1 MLNSVY
7 CSYLIWG
14 CNGVII
20 DIRYDVA
27 QKFSMSIKL
36 RYLKSTSFQRD
47 KLILY
52 LLLNPIIMIKNIL
65 QVIRKKAQV
74 IWKKIQEPKM
84 VRFILTALLILLIT
98 IAYHKPLMQLYED
111 YIIIPLLKPFES
123 NIGVGL
129 ITVVFLLACSW
140 DIVKRWNIRYQFSKY
155 WIGGLCFVTTLLLI
169 CRLCSSYEYVFWVG
183 SCAYVDV
190 IALVCFAYIC
200 LAFENWYTKE
210 TGKDPKT
217 IRFVLISLVV
227 DHFLVFIFYNQLVL
241 IFSNLFLMEWN
252 EIPLLVLFCHG
263 FLILFWYSLF
273 TFFNEVR
280 KGNKFRIEDVKDKYK
295 SIYTLLEDN
304 PIESGEEDA
313 FDLVEEAQK
322 IVKEIRAR
330 NRAKTCS
337 IAITAPWGG
346 GKSSFLNLIREQI
359 NEDEF
364 EIVYFVP
371 RDSKSVQT
379 IQEDFFSMIAC
390 VLAKYDS
397 RCSHIIK
404 DYMASLQLIDN
415 RSIVERLLSFYRI
428 WDKDSLKDSIKE
440 SFAALK
446 KRVLVIIDDFDRLS
460 KEEILE
466 VLKLIDGNA
475 AFTNLIFLTA
485 YDKEQVKR
493 VLGDTYQTSDACFID
508 KFFDVEFAIPFRPY
522 IYIAKYIEETLCKQL
537 RKSDGVWESIQQVI
551 TERASIFK
559 EYIPTLR
566 DAKRYINQV
575 VLDFKSIRGEV
586 SVSDFL
592 LLQLVKYRY
601 PELYKGIF
609 KQKYL
614 KIGGGSPLFGNN
626 ILYLKTDNDLEK
638 ENENEVDKILP
649 VLKLLFKKVDDN
661 EEIAYYRDVDSDDN
675 NHKNTYR
682 RLCEVSSF
690 YNYFANQIYSALRIS
705 EMKELSKMEL
715 TEAKMKIDKWAV
727 SKDEIEDFVQ
737 YLANQ
742 DMGSFNEES
751 FIRYAELVTYTAD
764 KVPNLPNLQAYGLFL
779 KLIALQDIEKY
790 ISKYKLDKEAY
801 KSRLLKIIKTNDS
814 KLNLIKGLHLD
825 YKLNDL
831 KAEEC
836 LIKDKDIW
844 PFMKKKFQEA
854 ATDSKTDEQWLKDFL
869 HKCIDHIEEA
879 SRKIVLDEECLRA
892 YRERIE
898 INHSFYIKNF
908 VFKSVPD
915 SFACEPYFRQI
926 FEDDVQVEAFLDKCR
941 KENSEG
947 SLLAW
952 NCWQLYKANNYM
964 PIDYRNIGPVNEMIK
979 NDLVEEVK
987 MLDKM
992 KQIEKV
998 ISEINIERQ
1007 TLTSEEL
1014 SKLSGLLS
1022 KNKKELKNIQQ
1033 PIALKE
1039 KILNEIDFKLK
1050 TLSQIENNLLKH
1062 FL

>member
-1 MLNSVY
+1 
-7 CSYLIWG
+7 
-14 CNGVII
+14 
-20 DIRYDVA
+20 
-27 QKFSMSIKL
+27 
-36 RYLKSTSFQRD
+36 
-47 KLILY
+47 
-52 LLLNPIIMIKNIL
+52 
-65 QVIRKKAQV
+65 
-74 IWKKIQEPKM
+74 M

-98 IAYHKPLMQLYED
+98 IAYYKPLMELYED
-111 YIIIPLLKPFES
+111 YIITPLLKPFES
-123 NIGVGL
+123 NIGVAL
-129 ITVVFLLACSW
+129 ITFFLLLACSW
-140 DIVKRWNIRYQFSKY
+140 DIVKRWKIRYQFSKY

-169 CRLCSSYEYVFWVG
+169 CRLCSSYEYVFWAG

-217 IRFVLISLVV
+217 IRFVLISLVI
-227 DHFLVFIFYNQLVL
+227 DHFLVLIFYNQLVL
-241 IFSNLFLMEWN
+241 IFRNQFLMEWN
-252 EIPLLVLFCHG
+252 EIPLLVLYLHG

-273 TFFNEVR
+273 SFFNEIR
-280 KGNKFRIEDVKDKYK
+280 KGNKFRIEDVKKYE
-295 SIYTLLEDN
+295 SIYILLDDK
-304 PIESGEEDA
+304 PIECEEEDV
-313 FDLVEEAQK
+313 FKLKGEAEK
-322 IVKEIRAR
+322 IAKEIRAR

-415 RSIVERLLSFYRI
+415 RSIVERLLSLYRI

-485 YDKEQVKR
+485 YDKEQVNR
-493 VLGDTYQTSDACFID
+493 VLGDTYQTPDACFVD
-508 KFFDVEFAIPFRPY
+508 KFFDVEFAIPFRKYEVISNY
-522 IYIAKYIEETLCKQL
+522 IKATLCKQL
-537 RKSDGVWESIQQVI
+537 AANDSEGENIQRVI
-551 TERASIFK
+551 TDQTSIFK

-575 VLDFKSIRGEV
+575 LLDFEPIRGEV
-586 SVSDFL
+586 FIHDFL

-609 KQKYL
+609 KQKYFE
-614 KIGGGSPLFGNN
+614 IGYKF
-626 ILYLKTDNDLEK
+626 LYLKTDDDLEK
-638 ENENEVDKILP
+638 ANGKEIRKILP
-649 VLKLLFKKVDDN
+649 VLKLLFTQVDDN
-661 EEIAYYRDVDSDDN
+661 D
-675 NHKNTYR
+675 KNTYR
-682 RLCEVSSF
+682 RICERKSF
-690 YNYFANQIYSALRIS
+690 YNYYANQIYSALRIS
-705 EMKELSKMEL
+705 EMKVLFEMEW
-715 TEAKMKIDKWAV
+715 TEAKMKIDKWSV

-737 YLANQ
+737 YLAYQ
-742 DMGSFNEES
+742 YKGGFNKES
-751 FIRYAELVTYTAD
+751 FIRYVDLVTYTAD
-764 KVPNLPNLQAYGLFL
+764 KVPNSHAYKLFL
-779 KLIALQDIEKY
+779 KLITLQDIEKY

-801 KSRLLKIIKTNDS
+801 KSRLLKIIKSEGS
-814 KLNLIKGLHLD
+814 KLYIAKKLHAD
-825 YKLNDL
+825 YTNGKP
-831 KAEEC
+831 KEEEC
-836 LIKDKDIW
+836 LIKDTDIW
-844 PFMKKKFQEA
+844 PFMKKKFQED
-854 ATDSKTDEQWLKDFL
+854 ATDPATDEQWLQELLYRCIESKKDAR
-869 HKCIDHIEEA
+869 EE
-879 SRKIVLDEECLRA
+879 VVYNQDCLCA

-898 INHSFYIKNF
+898 KAPAFYISNF
-908 VFKSVPD
+908 IVPRWFNGSD
-915 SFACEPYFRQI
+915 YYAFTCELCCREI
-926 FEDDVQVEAFLDKCR
+926 FGGETQLEAFLKKCKEDKLA
-941 KENSEG
+941 G

-1022 KNKKELKNIQQ
+1022 KNKKELKNIQL

-1050 TLSQIENNLLKH
+1050 TLSQIEKAQER
-1062 FL
+1062 

>member
-1 MLNSVY
+1 M
-7 CSYLIWG
+7 
-14 CNGVII
+14 
-20 DIRYDVA
+20 
-27 QKFSMSIKL
+27 
-36 RYLKSTSFQRD
+36 
-47 KLILY
+47 
-52 LLLNPIIMIKNIL
+52 LLNPIIMIKNIL

-98 IAYHKPLMQLYED
+98 LAYHKPLMALYED
-111 YIIIPLLKPFES
+111 YIITPLLKPFES

-140 DIVKRWNIRYQFSKY
+140 DIVKRWKIRYQFSKY

-169 CRLCSSYEYVFWVG
+169 CRLCSSYEYVIWTWIF
-183 SCAYVDV
+183 AYVDV
-190 IALVCFAYIC
+190 ITFVCFAYVV
-200 LAFENWYTKE
+200 LALFNCYKKE
-210 TGKDPKT
+210 KAAKEEPVG
-217 IRFVLISLVV
+217 
-227 DHFLVFIFYNQLVL
+227 
-241 IFSNLFLMEWN
+241 
-252 EIPLLVLFCHG
+252 
-263 FLILFWYSLF
+263 
-273 TFFNEVR
+273 
-280 KGNKFRIEDVKDKYK
+280 
-295 SIYTLLEDN
+295 TLLEDN
-304 PIESGEEDA
+304 PIEREEEDV
-313 FDLVEEAQK
+313 FKLNGEAKK
-322 IVKEIRAR
+322 IAKVIIRAR
-330 NRAKTCS
+330 NRAKTSS

-346 GKSSFLNLIREQI
+346 GKSSFLNLIREQIKQI

-397 RCSHIIK
+397 RCSHIMK

-466 VLKLIDGNA
+466 VLKMIDGNA

-493 VLGDTYQTSDACFID
+493 VLGDTCQTPDACFID
-508 KFFDVEFAIPFRPY
+508 KFFDVEFAIPFRKYEVISDY
-522 IYIAKYIEETLCKQL
+522 IKATLCEQL
-537 RKSDGVWESIQQVI
+537 TANDREEKNIRRVI
-551 TERASIFK
+551 TDQTSIFK

-575 VLDFKSIRGEV
+575 VLDFEPIRGEV
-586 SVSDFL
+586 FVSDFL

-614 KIGGGSPLFGNN
+614 KIGGGSYLFGSN
-626 ILYLKTDNDLEK
+626 ILYLKTDDDIEK
-638 ENENEVDKILP
+638 ANGKEIRKILP

-661 EEIAYYRDVDSDDN
+661 EEAHCRDVDSDDN

-705 EMKELSKMEL
+705 EMKVLFKMEW
-715 TEAKMKIDKWAV
+715 TDAKMQIDKWAV

-742 DMGSFNEES
+742 DMGSFNEKS
-751 FIRYAELVTYTAD
+751 FIRYAELVTYSLD
-764 KVPNLPNLQAYGLFL
+764 KFPESL
-779 KLIALQDIEKY
+779 D
-790 ISKYKLDKEAY
+790 YKLFKELIDFHKVEEYVRKYDLNEEVY
-801 KSRLLKIIKTNDS
+801 KSSLLEIIKADDS
-814 KLNLIKGLHLD
+814 KLNLIKRLHFD
-825 YKLNDL
+825 YKQNDL
-831 KAEEC
+831 KTEEC

-869 HKCIDHIEEA
+869 YKCIDHIEEA
-879 SRKIVLDEECLRA
+879 SQKRVLDEECLRA

-898 INHSFYIKNF
+898 RDPTFYIKNF
-908 VFKSVPD
+908 VFLGMESTSSDFNCIV
-915 SFACEPYFRQI
+915 CEPFYLQI
-926 FEDDVQVEAFLDKCR
+926 FGDKTQVEEFLKKCKR
-941 KENSEG
+941 KNLEG
-947 SLLAW
+947 SLVAW
-952 NCWQLYKANNYM
+952 NFWQLYEANNYRQ
-964 PIDYRNIGPVNEMIK
+964 IDYDNQGPVQDKID
-979 NDLVEEVK
+979 NDLIEEVEK
-987 MLDKM
+987 LDKM

-1007 TLTSEEL
+1007 TLTSEEQ

-1022 KNKKELKNIQQ
+1022 KNRKELKNIQLF
-1033 PIALKE
+1033 IALKG
-1039 KILNEIDFKLK
+1039 KILNEIDSKLK
-1050 TLSQIENNLLKH
+1050 LLSQIEAEQER
-1062 FL
+1062 

>member
-1 MLNSVY
+1 
-7 CSYLIWG
+7 
-14 CNGVII
+14 
-20 DIRYDVA
+20 
-27 QKFSMSIKL
+27 
-36 RYLKSTSFQRD
+36 
-47 KLILY
+47 
-52 LLLNPIIMIKNIL
+52 
-65 QVIRKKAQV
+65 
-74 IWKKIQEPKM
+74 M

-98 IAYHKPLMQLYED
+98 LAYHKPLMELYED
-111 YIIIPLLKPFES
+111 YIITPLLKPFES

-140 DIVKRWNIRYQFSKY
+140 DIVKRWKIRYQFSKY
-155 WIGGLCFVTTLLLI
+155 WIGGLCFATTLLLI
-169 CRLCSSYEYVFWVG
+169 CRLCSSYEYVIWTCIF
-183 SCAYVDV
+183 AYVDV
-190 IALVCFAYIC
+190 ITFVCFAYVV
-200 LAFENWYTKE
+200 LALFNCYKKE
-210 TGKDPKT
+210 KAAKEEPIG
-217 IRFVLISLVV
+217 
-227 DHFLVFIFYNQLVL
+227 
-241 IFSNLFLMEWN
+241 
-252 EIPLLVLFCHG
+252 
-263 FLILFWYSLF
+263 
-273 TFFNEVR
+273 
-280 KGNKFRIEDVKDKYK
+280 
-295 SIYTLLEDN
+295 TLLEDK
-304 PIESGEEDA
+304 PIESGEEDV
-313 FDLVEEAQK
+313 FSLKGEAQK
-322 IVKEIRAR
+322 IAKEIRTR

-415 RSIVERLLSFYRI
+415 RSIVKRLLSFYRI

-440 SFAALK
+440 SFAGLK

-485 YDKEQVKR
+485 YDKEQVNR
-493 VLGDTYQTSDACFID
+493 VLGDTYQTPDACFVD
-508 KFFDVEFAIPFRPY
+508 KFFDVEFAIPFRKYEVISDY
-522 IYIAKYIEETLCKQL
+522 IKATLCKQL
-537 RKSDGVWESIQQVI
+537 AANDSEGENMQRMI
-551 TERASIFK
+551 TDQTSIFK

-575 VLDFKSIRGEV
+575 VLDFEPIRGEV
-586 SVSDFL
+586 FVGDFL

-609 KQKYL
+609 KQKYFE
-614 KIGGGSPLFGNN
+614 IGYKF
-626 ILYLKTDNDLEK
+626 LYLKTDDDLEK
-638 ENENEVDKILP
+638 ANGKEIRKILP
-649 VLKLLFKKVDDN
+649 VLKLLFTQVDDN
-661 EEIAYYRDVDSDDN
+661 D
-675 NHKNTYR
+675 KNTYR
-682 RLCEVSSF
+682 RICERKSF

-705 EMKELSKMEL
+705 EMKVLFEMEW

-737 YLANQ
+737 YLAYQ
-742 DMGSFNEES
+742 DKGGFNEES
-751 FIRYAELVTYTAD
+751 FIRYVDLVTYTAD
-764 KVPNLPNLQAYGLFL
+764 KVPNSHAYELFL

-801 KSRLLKIIKTNDS
+801 KSRLLKIIKSEGS
-814 KLNLIKGLHLD
+814 KLYIAKKLHAD
-825 YKLNDL
+825 YTNGKP
-831 KAEEC
+831 KEEEY
-836 LIKDKDIW
+836 LIKDADIW
-844 PFMKKKFQEA
+844 PFIIDKFQAA
-854 ATDSKTDEQWLKDFL
+854 ATDPATDEQWLQELLYRCIEPKKDSFGEVVYN
-869 HKCIDHIEEA
+869 K
-879 SRKIVLDEECLRA
+879 ECLCA
-892 YRERIE
+892 YRKRIE
-898 INHSFYIKNF
+898 DAPAFYISNF
-908 VFKSVPD
+908 IVPRWFKGSD
-915 SFACEPYFRQI
+915 YHCFTCELCCREI
-926 FEDDVQVEAFLDKCR
+926 FEDETQLETFLNKCR
-941 KENSEG
+941 EDKLAG
-947 SLLAW
+947 SLVAW

-979 NDLVEEVK
+979 NDLVEEVD

-992 KQIEKV
+992 KQIKEDV
-998 ISEINIERQ
+998 SEIKVERQ

-1022 KNKKELKNIQQ
+1022 KNKKELKNIQL

-1050 TLSQIENNLLKH
+1050 TLSQIEKAQER
-1062 FL
+1062 

>member
-1 MLNSVY
+1 M
-7 CSYLIWG
+7 
-14 CNGVII
+14 
-20 DIRYDVA
+20 
-27 QKFSMSIKL
+27 
-36 RYLKSTSFQRD
+36 
-47 KLILY
+47 Y

-65 QVIRKKAQV
+65 QVVRKKAQV

-98 IAYHKPLMQLYED
+98 LAYHKPLMELYED
-111 YIIIPLLKPFES
+111 YIITPLLKPFES

-140 DIVKRWNIRYQFSKY
+140 DIVKRCKIRYQFSKY

-169 CRLCSSYEYVFWVG
+169 CRLCSSYEYVIWTWIF
-183 SCAYVDV
+183 AYVDV
-190 IALVCFAYIC
+190 ITFVCFAYVV
-200 LAFENWYTKE
+200 LALFNCYKKE
-210 TGKDPKT
+210 KAAKDEP
-217 IRFVLISLVV
+217 I
-227 DHFLVFIFYNQLVL
+227 
-241 IFSNLFLMEWN
+241 
-252 EIPLLVLFCHG
+252 G
-263 FLILFWYSLF
+263 
-273 TFFNEVR
+273 
-280 KGNKFRIEDVKDKYK
+280 
-295 SIYTLLEDN
+295 TLLEDN
-304 PIESGEEDA
+304 PIEREKEDV
-313 FDLVEEAQK
+313 FSLKGEAQK
-322 IVKEIRAR
+322 IAKEIRAR
-330 NRAKTCS
+330 NRAKTSS

-397 RCSHIIK
+397 RCSHIMK

-415 RSIVERLLSFYRI
+415 RSIVERVLSIYRI

-485 YDKEQVKR
+485 YDKEQVNR
-493 VLGDTYQTSDACFID
+493 VLGDTYQTPDACFVD
-508 KFFDVEFAIPFRPY
+508 KFFDVEFAIPFRKCEVISDY
-522 IYIAKYIEETLCKQL
+522 IKATLCKQL
-537 RKSDGVWESIQQVI
+537 AANDSEGENIRRVLTDQ
-551 TERASIFK
+551 TSIFE

-575 VLDFKSIRGEV
+575 VLDFEPIRGEV
-586 SVSDFL
+586 FVSDFL

-614 KIGGGSPLFGNN
+614 ETGDEFSLFGNN
-626 ILYLKTDNDLEK
+626 ILYLKTDDDLE
-638 ENENEVDKILP
+638 NGNEVDKILS
-649 VLKLLFKKVDDN
+649 VLKLSFTQMDDN
-661 EEIAYYRDVDSDDN
+661 D
-675 NHKNTYR
+675 KNTYR
-682 RLCEVSSF
+682 RICERKSF

-705 EMKELSKMEL
+705 EMKVLFEMEL

-742 DMGSFNEES
+742 DMGSFNEAS
-751 FIRYAELVTYTAD
+751 FIRYVDLVTYTAD
-764 KVPNLPNLQAYGLFL
+764 KVPNLQAYALFL
-779 KLIALQDIEKY
+779 KLIALQNVEKY
-790 ISKYKLDKEAY
+790 ISKYKLDKESY
-801 KSRLLKIIKTNDS
+801 KSRLLEIIKSEGS
-814 KLNLIKGLHLD
+814 KLYIAKELHVD
-825 YKLNDL
+825 YTNGKP
-831 KAEEC
+831 KEEEY
-836 LIKDKDIW
+836 LIKDADIW
-844 PFMKKKFQEA
+844 PFIIDKFKA
-854 ATDSKTDEQWLKDFL
+854 AANDPATDEQWLQELLYRCIESKKDAFG
-869 HKCIDHIEEA
+869 E
-879 SRKIVLDEECLRA
+879 VVYNQECLCA

-898 INHSFYIKNF
+898 KAPAFYISNF
-908 VFKSVPD
+908 IVPRWFEG
-915 SFACEPYFRQI
+915 SNYHCFTCEHCCREI
-926 FEDDVQVEAFLDKCR
+926 FGGETQLEAFLKKC
-941 KENSEG
+941 KKDELAG

-992 KQIEKV
+992 KQIEIV
-998 ISEINIERQ
+998 ISEINIEDQ

-1022 KNKKELKNIQQ
+1022 KNKKELKNIQL

-1050 TLSQIENNLLKH
+1050 TLSQIEKAQER
-1062 FL
+1062 

>member
-1 MLNSVY
+1 
-7 CSYLIWG
+7 
-14 CNGVII
+14 
-20 DIRYDVA
+20 
-27 QKFSMSIKL
+27 
-36 RYLKSTSFQRD
+36 
-47 KLILY
+47 
-52 LLLNPIIMIKNIL
+52 MIKNIL
-65 QVIRKKAQV
+65 QVVRKKAQV

-98 IAYHKPLMQLYED
+98 LAYHKPLMELYED
-111 YIIIPLLKPFES
+111 YIITPLLKPFES

-140 DIVKRWNIRYQFSKY
+140 DIVKRCKIRYQFSKY

-169 CRLCSSYEYVFWVG
+169 CRLCSSYEYVIWTWIF
-183 SCAYVDV
+183 AYVDV
-190 IALVCFAYIC
+190 ITFVCFAYVV
-200 LAFENWYTKE
+200 LALFNCYKKE
-210 TGKDPKT
+210 KAAKDEP
-217 IRFVLISLVV
+217 I
-227 DHFLVFIFYNQLVL
+227 
-241 IFSNLFLMEWN
+241 
-252 EIPLLVLFCHG
+252 G
-263 FLILFWYSLF
+263 
-273 TFFNEVR
+273 
-280 KGNKFRIEDVKDKYK
+280 
-295 SIYTLLEDN
+295 TLLEDN
-304 PIESGEEDA
+304 PIEREKEDV
-313 FDLVEEAQK
+313 FSLKGEAQN
-322 IVKEIRAR
+322 IAKEIRAR
-330 NRAKTCS
+330 NRAKTSS

-397 RCSHIIK
+397 RCSHIMK

-415 RSIVERLLSFYRI
+415 RSIVERVLSIYRI

-485 YDKEQVKR
+485 YDKEQVNR
-493 VLGDTYQTSDACFID
+493 VLGDTYQTPDACFVD
-508 KFFDVEFAIPFRPY
+508 KFFDVEFAIPFRKCEVISDY
-522 IYIAKYIEETLCKQL
+522 IKATLCKQL
-537 RKSDGVWESIQQVI
+537 AANDSEGENIRRVLTDQ
-551 TERASIFK
+551 TSIFE

-575 VLDFKSIRGEV
+575 VLDFEPIRGEV
-586 SVSDFL
+586 FVSDFL

-614 KIGGGSPLFGNN
+614 ETGDEFSLFGNN
-626 ILYLKTDNDLEK
+626 ILYLKTDDDLE
-638 ENENEVDKILP
+638 NGNEVDKILS
-649 VLKLLFKKVDDN
+649 VLKLSFTQMDDN
-661 EEIAYYRDVDSDDN
+661 D
-675 NHKNTYR
+675 KNTYR
-682 RLCEVSSF
+682 RICERKSF

-705 EMKELSKMEL
+705 EMKVLFEMEL

-742 DMGSFNEES
+742 DMGSFNEAS
-751 FIRYAELVTYTAD
+751 FIRYVDLVTYTAD
-764 KVPNLPNLQAYGLFL
+764 KVPNLQAYALFL
-779 KLIALQDIEKY
+779 KLIALQNVEKY
-790 ISKYKLDKEAY
+790 ISKYKLDKESY
-801 KSRLLKIIKTNDS
+801 KSRLLEIIKSEGS
-814 KLNLIKGLHLD
+814 KLYIAKELHVD
-825 YKLNDL
+825 YTNGKP
-831 KAEEC
+831 KEEEY
-836 LIKDKDIW
+836 LIKDADIW
-844 PFMKKKFQEA
+844 PFIIDKFKA
-854 ATDSKTDEQWLKDFL
+854 AANDPATDEQWLQELLYRCIESKKDAFG
-869 HKCIDHIEEA
+869 E
-879 SRKIVLDEECLRA
+879 VVYNQECLCA

-898 INHSFYIKNF
+898 KAPAFYISNF
-908 VFKSVPD
+908 IVPRWFEG
-915 SFACEPYFRQI
+915 SNYHCFTCEHCCREI
-926 FEDDVQVEAFLDKCR
+926 FGGETQLEAFLKKC
-941 KENSEG
+941 KKDELAG

-992 KQIEKV
+992 KQIEIV
-998 ISEINIERQ
+998 ISEINIEDQ

-1022 KNKKELKNIQQ
+1022 KNKKELKNIQL

-1050 TLSQIENNLLKH
+1050 TLSQIEKAQER
-1062 FL
+1062 

>member
-1 MLNSVY
+1 ML
-7 CSYLIWG
+7 
-14 CNGVII
+14 
-20 DIRYDVA
+20 
-27 QKFSMSIKL
+27 
-36 RYLKSTSFQRD
+36 
-47 KLILY
+47 
-52 LLLNPIIMIKNIL
+52 
-65 QVIRKKAQV
+65 
-74 IWKKIQEPKM
+74 
-84 VRFILTALLILLIT
+84 
-98 IAYHKPLMQLYED
+98 
-111 YIIIPLLKPFES
+111 
-123 NIGVGL
+123 
-129 ITVVFLLACSW
+129 
-140 DIVKRWNIRYQFSKY
+140 
-155 WIGGLCFVTTLLLI
+155 
-169 CRLCSSYEYVFWVG
+169 
-183 SCAYVDV
+183 
-190 IALVCFAYIC
+190 
-200 LAFENWYTKE
+200 
-210 TGKDPKT
+210 
-217 IRFVLISLVV
+217 
-227 DHFLVFIFYNQLVL
+227 IFYNQLVL

-252 EIPLLVLFCHG
+252 EIPLLVLYCHG

-313 FDLVEEAQK
+313 FDLVEEAEK
-322 IVKEIRAR
+322 IAEEISAR
-330 NRAKTCS
+330 SRAKTSS

-346 GKSSFLNLIREQI
+346 GKSSFLNLIRKQI

-397 RCSHIIK
+397 RCSHIMK

-415 RSIVERLLSFYRI
+415 RSIVERVLSFYRI

-485 YDKEQVKR
+485 YDKEQVNR
-493 VLGDTYQTSDACFID
+493 VLGDTYKTPDACFID

-537 RKSDGVWESIQQVI
+537 CTSDGEWESIQQVI
-551 TERASIFK
+551 TKRASIFK

-586 SVSDFL
+586 FVSDFL

-614 KIGGGSPLFGNN
+614 KIGGGFYLFGSN

-638 ENENEVDKILP
+638 ENEVDKILP

-661 EEIAYYRDVDSDDN
+661 EEIAHYEISDSDDN
-675 NHKNTYR
+675 NDKNTYR

-705 EMKELSKMEL
+705 EMKELFEMEL

-727 SKDEIEDFVQ
+727 SKDEIKDFVQ
-737 YLANQ
+737 YLAYQ
-742 DMGSFNEES
+742 DVGSFDEES
-751 FIRYAELVTYTAD
+751 FIRYVDLVTYTAD
-764 KVPNLPNLQAYGLFL
+764 KVPNLRAYELFL
-779 KLIALQDIEKY
+779 KLIALQNVEKY

-801 KSRLLKIIKTNDS
+801 KSRLLEIIKSEGS
-814 KLNLIKGLHLD
+814 KLYIAKKLHAD
-825 YKLNDL
+825 YTNGKP
-831 KAEEC
+831 KEEEY
-836 LIKDKDIW
+836 LIKDTDIW
-844 PFMKKKFQEA
+844 PFMKDKFQA
-854 ATDSKTDEQWLKDFL
+854 AANDPATDEQWLQELLYRCIESKKDAFGEVVYNKECL
-869 HKCIDHIEEA
+869 CAYRKRIEKTPA
-879 SRKIVLDEECLRA
+879 FYISNFIVLRSFEGSNYHGFTCEHCC
-892 YRERIE
+892 RE
-898 INHSFYIKNF
+898 
-908 VFKSVPD
+908 
-915 SFACEPYFRQI
+915 I
-926 FEDDVQVEAFLDKCR
+926 FGGETQLEAFLKKC
-941 KENSEG
+941 KEDELAG
-947 SLLAW
+947 SLVAW

-1014 SKLSGLLS
+1014 LKLSGLLS
-1022 KNKKELKNIQQ
+1022 KNRKELNNIQL

-1050 TLSQIENNLLKH
+1050 LLSQIEKAQER
-1062 FL
+1062 

>member
-1 MLNSVY
+1 
-7 CSYLIWG
+7 
-14 CNGVII
+14 
-20 DIRYDVA
+20 
-27 QKFSMSIKL
+27 
-36 RYLKSTSFQRD
+36 
-47 KLILY
+47 
-52 LLLNPIIMIKNIL
+52 MIKNIL

-98 IAYHKPLMQLYED
+98 LAYHKPLMALYED
-111 YIIIPLLKPFES
+111 YIITPLLKPFES

-140 DIVKRWNIRYQFSKY
+140 DIVKRWKIRYQFSKY

-169 CRLCSSYEYVFWVG
+169 CRLCSSYEYVIWTWIF
-183 SCAYVDV
+183 AYVDV
-190 IALVCFAYIC
+190 ITFVCFAYVV
-200 LAFENWYTKE
+200 LALFNCYKKE
-210 TGKDPKT
+210 KAAKEEPIG
-217 IRFVLISLVV
+217 
-227 DHFLVFIFYNQLVL
+227 
-241 IFSNLFLMEWN
+241 
-252 EIPLLVLFCHG
+252 
-263 FLILFWYSLF
+263 
-273 TFFNEVR
+273 
-280 KGNKFRIEDVKDKYK
+280 
-295 SIYTLLEDN
+295 TLLEDN
-304 PIESGEEDA
+304 PIEREEEDV
-313 FDLVEEAQK
+313 FKLNGEAKK
-322 IVKEIRAR
+322 IAKVIIRAR
-330 NRAKTCS
+330 NRAKTSS

-346 GKSSFLNLIREQI
+346 GKSSFLNLIREQIKQI

-397 RCSHIIK
+397 RCSHIMK

-493 VLGDTYQTSDACFID
+493 VLGDTYQTPDACFVD

-537 RKSDGVWESIQQVI
+537 YTSDGEWESIQQVI
-551 TERASIFK
+551 TKRASIFK

-614 KIGGGSPLFGNN
+614 ETGDEFSLFGNN
-626 ILYLKTDNDLEK
+626 ILYLKTDDDIEK
-638 ENENEVDKILP
+638 EKEKEKEKENEVDKILP

-661 EEIAYYRDVDSDDN
+661 EEAHCRDVDSDDN

-705 EMKELSKMEL
+705 EMKVLFEMEW
-715 TEAKMKIDKWAV
+715 TDAKVKIDKWAV

-737 YLANQ
+737 YLVYQ
-742 DMGSFNEES
+742 DVGSFDES
-751 FIRYAELVTYTAD
+751 SFFRYAELVTYTAD
-764 KVPNLPNLQAYGLFL
+764 KVPNSQAYELFL
-779 KLIALQDIEKY
+779 KLIALQNVKKY
-790 ISKYKLDKEAY
+790 ISKYKLDKESY
-801 KSRLLKIIKTNDS
+801 KSRLLEIIKSEGS
-814 KLNLIKGLHLD
+814 KLYIAKELHAD
-825 YKLNDL
+825 YTNGKP
-831 KAEEC
+831 KEKEC
-836 LIKDKDIW
+836 LIKDADIW
-844 PFMKKKFQEA
+844 PFIIDKFKA
-854 ATDSKTDEQWLKDFL
+854 AANDPATDEQWLEEFL
-869 HKCIDHIEEA
+869 HKCVDHREGPSE
-879 SRKIVLDEECLRA
+879 KIILDQTCLRA

-898 INHSFYIKNF
+898 RDPTFYIKKF
-908 VFKSVPD
+908 VFLGMESTSSDFNCIV
-915 SFACEPYFRQI
+915 CEPFYLQI
-926 FEDDVQVEAFLDKCR
+926 FGDKTQVEKFLKECMR
-941 KENSEG
+941 KNLEG
-947 SLLAW
+947 SLVAW
-952 NCWQLYKANNYM
+952 NFWQLYEANNYR
-964 PIDYRNIGPVNEMIK
+964 PIDYDNQGPVKDKID
-979 NDLVEEVK
+979 NDLIEEVEK
-987 MLDKM
+987 LDKM

-998 ISEINIERQ
+998 ISEIIIERQ

-1022 KNKKELKNIQQ
+1022 KNRKELKDIQLF
-1033 PIALKE
+1033 IALKG
-1039 KILNEIDFKLK
+1039 KILNEIDSKLK
-1050 TLSQIENNLLKH
+1050 LLSQIEEEQER
-1062 FL
+1062 

>member
-1 MLNSVY
+1 
-7 CSYLIWG
+7 
-14 CNGVII
+14 
-20 DIRYDVA
+20 
-27 QKFSMSIKL
+27 
-36 RYLKSTSFQRD
+36 
-47 KLILY
+47 
-52 LLLNPIIMIKNIL
+52 
-65 QVIRKKAQV
+65 
-74 IWKKIQEPKM
+74 M

-98 IAYHKPLMQLYED
+98 LAYHKPLMELYED
-111 YIIIPLLKPFES
+111 YIITPLLKPFES

-140 DIVKRWNIRYQFSKY
+140 DIVKRLNIRYQFSKY

-169 CRLCSSYEYVFWVG
+169 CRLCSSYEYVIWTWIF
-183 SCAYVDV
+183 AYVDV
-190 IALVCFAYIC
+190 ITFVCFAYVV
-200 LAFENWYTKE
+200 LALINCYKKE
-210 TGKDPKT
+210 KAAKEEP
-217 IRFVLISLVV
+217 
-227 DHFLVFIFYNQLVL
+227 
-241 IFSNLFLMEWN
+241 
-252 EIPLLVLFCHG
+252 
-263 FLILFWYSLF
+263 
-273 TFFNEVR
+273 
-280 KGNKFRIEDVKDKYK
+280 
-295 SIYTLLEDN
+295 IYTLLEDN

-313 FDLVEEAQK
+313 FDLVEEAEK
-322 IVKEIRAR
+322 IAKEISAR
-330 NRAKTCS
+330 SRAKTSC

-346 GKSSFLNLIREQI
+346 GKSSFLNLIRKQI

-397 RCSHIIK
+397 RCSHIMK

-485 YDKEQVKR
+485 YDKEQVNR
-493 VLGDTYQTSDACFID
+493 VLGDTYKTPDACFID

-537 RKSDGVWESIQQVI
+537 CTSDGVWESIQQVI
-551 TERASIFK
+551 TKRASIFK

-614 KIGGGSPLFGNN
+614 KIGGKF
-626 ILYLKTDNDLEK
+626 LYLKTDDDIEK
-638 ENENEVDKILP
+638 ENGNGNEVDKILP
-649 VLKLLFKKVDDN
+649 VLKLLFTQMDDN
-661 EEIAYYRDVDSDDN
+661 D
-675 NHKNTYR
+675 KNTYR

-705 EMKELSKMEL
+705 EMKELFEMEL

-727 SKDEIEDFVQ
+727 SKDEIKDFVQ
-737 YLANQ
+737 YLATR
-742 DMGSFNEES
+742 DVDGFNKAS
-751 FIRYAELVTYTAD
+751 FIRYVDLVTYTAD
-764 KVPNLPNLQAYGLFL
+764 KVPNLQAYESFL
-779 KLIALQDIEKY
+779 KLIALQNVKKY
-790 ISKYKLDKEAY
+790 TSKYKLDKESY
-801 KSRLLKIIKTNDS
+801 KSRLLEIIKSEGS
-814 KLNLIKGLHLD
+814 KLYIAKKLHAD
-825 YKLNDL
+825 YTNGKP
-831 KAEEC
+831 KEEEY
-836 LIKDKDIW
+836 LIKDADIW
-844 PFMKKKFQEA
+844 PFIIDKFKA
-854 ATDSKTDEQWLKDFL
+854 AANDPATDEQWLQELLYRCIESKKDAFG
-869 HKCIDHIEEA
+869 E
-879 SRKIVLDEECLRA
+879 VVYNQECLCA

-898 INHSFYIKNF
+898 KAPAFYISNF
-908 VFKSVPD
+908 IVPRWFKGSD
-915 SFACEPYFRQI
+915 YHCFTCEHCCREI
-926 FEDDVQVEAFLDKCR
+926 FGGETQLEAFLKKC
-941 KENSEG
+941 KKDELAG

-992 KQIEKV
+992 KQIEIV

-1022 KNKKELKNIQQ
+1022 KNRKELKNIQLF
-1033 PIALKE
+1033 IALKV
-1039 KILNEIDFKLK
+1039 KILNEIDSKLK
-1050 TLSQIENNLLKH
+1050 LLSQIEAEQKR
-1062 FL
+1062 

>member
-1 MLNSVY
+1 
-7 CSYLIWG
+7 
-14 CNGVII
+14 
-20 DIRYDVA
+20 
-27 QKFSMSIKL
+27 
-36 RYLKSTSFQRD
+36 
-47 KLILY
+47 
-52 LLLNPIIMIKNIL
+52 MIKNIL

-98 IAYHKPLMQLYED
+98 LAYHKPLMALYED
-111 YIIIPLLKPFES
+111 YIITPLLKPFES

-140 DIVKRWNIRYQFSKY
+140 DIVKRWKIRYQFSKY

-190 IALVCFAYIC
+190 ITFVCFAYVV
-200 LAFENWYTKE
+200 LALINCYKKE
-210 TGKDPKT
+210 KAAKEEPIG
-217 IRFVLISLVV
+217 
-227 DHFLVFIFYNQLVL
+227 
-241 IFSNLFLMEWN
+241 
-252 EIPLLVLFCHG
+252 
-263 FLILFWYSLF
+263 
-273 TFFNEVR
+273 
-280 KGNKFRIEDVKDKYK
+280 
-295 SIYTLLEDN
+295 TLLEDN
-304 PIESGEEDA
+304 SIEREKEDV
-313 FDLVEEAQK
+313 FSLKGEAQK
-322 IVKEIRAR
+322 IAKEIRAR

-364 EIVYFVP
+364 EIVHFVP

-397 RCSHIIK
+397 RCSHIMK

-415 RSIVERLLSFYRI
+415 RSIVERLLSLYRI

-440 SFAALK
+440 SFADLK

-485 YDKEQVKR
+485 YDKEQVNR
-493 VLGDTYQTSDACFID
+493 VLGDTYQTPDACFVD
-508 KFFDVEFAIPFRPY
+508 KFFDVEFAIPFRKYEVISDY
-522 IYIAKYIEETLCKQL
+522 IKTTLCKQL
-537 RKSDGVWESIQQVI
+537 AANDSEGENIRRVI
-551 TERASIFK
+551 TDQTSIFE

-575 VLDFKSIRGEV
+575 VLDFETIRGEV
-586 SVSDFL
+586 FVSDFL

-614 KIGGGSPLFGNN
+614 ETGGKF
-626 ILYLKTDNDLEK
+626 LYLKTDDDLEK
-638 ENENEVDKILP
+638 ANGKERRKILP
-649 VLKLLFKKVDDN
+649 VLKLLFTQVDDN
-661 EEIAYYRDVDSDDN
+661 D
-675 NHKNTYR
+675 KNTYR
-682 RLCEVSSF
+682 RICERKSF

-705 EMKELSKMEL
+705 EMKVLFEMEW

-727 SKDEIEDFVQ
+727 SKDEIKDFVQ

-742 DMGSFNEES
+742 DMGSFDEES
-751 FIRYAELVTYTAD
+751 FIRYVDLVTYTAD
-764 KVPNLPNLQAYGLFL
+764 KVPNSQAYELFL
-779 KLIALQDIEKY
+779 KLIALQNIEKY

-801 KSRLLKIIKTNDS
+801 KSRLLEIIKSKGS
-814 KLNLIKGLHLD
+814 KLYIAKELHAD
-825 YKLNDL
+825 YTNGKP
-831 KAEEC
+831 KEEEC
-836 LIKDKDIW
+836 LIKDADIW
-844 PFMKKKFQEA
+844 PFILDKFKA
-854 ATDSKTDEQWLKDFL
+854 AANDPATDEQWLKKL
-869 HKCIDHIEEA
+869 LYRCIESKKDAFGEVVYN
-879 SRKIVLDEECLRA
+879 KECLCA
-892 YRERIE
+892 YRKRIDKKPA
-898 INHSFYIKNF
+898 FYISNF
-908 VFKSVPD
+908 IVPRWFEGSD
-915 SFACEPYFRQI
+915 YYAFTCELCCREI
-926 FEDDVQVEAFLDKCR
+926 FGGETQLEAFLKKC
-941 KENSEG
+941 KEDELAG
-947 SLLAW
+947 SLVAW

-992 KQIEKV
+992 KQIEIV
-998 ISEINIERQ
+998 ISEINIEDQ
-1007 TLTSEEL
+1007 TLTPEEL
-1014 SKLSGLLS
+1014 SKLPGLLS
-1022 KNKKELKNIQQ
+1022 KNKKELKNIQL

-1050 TLSQIENNLLKH
+1050 TLSQIENNLT
-1062 FL
+1062 

>member
-1 MLNSVY
+1 
-7 CSYLIWG
+7 
-14 CNGVII
+14 
-20 DIRYDVA
+20 
-27 QKFSMSIKL
+27 
-36 RYLKSTSFQRD
+36 
-47 KLILY
+47 
-52 LLLNPIIMIKNIL
+52 MIKNIL

-98 IAYHKPLMQLYED
+98 LAYHKPLMALYED
-111 YIIIPLLKPFES
+111 YIITPLLKPFES

-140 DIVKRWNIRYQFSKY
+140 DIVKRCKIRYQFSKY

-169 CRLCSSYEYVFWVG
+169 CRLCSSYEYVIWTWIF
-183 SCAYVDV
+183 AYVDV
-190 IALVCFAYIC
+190 ITFVCFAYVV
-200 LAFENWYTKE
+200 LALFNCYKKE
-210 TGKDPKT
+210 KAAKDEP
-217 IRFVLISLVV
+217 IV
-227 DHFLVFIFYNQLVL
+227 
-241 IFSNLFLMEWN
+241 
-252 EIPLLVLFCHG
+252 
-263 FLILFWYSLF
+263 
-273 TFFNEVR
+273 
-280 KGNKFRIEDVKDKYK
+280 
-295 SIYTLLEDN
+295 TLLEDN
-304 PIESGEEDA
+304 PIEREKEDV
-313 FDLVEEAQK
+313 FSLKGEAQK
-322 IVKEIRAR
+322 IAKEIRAR

-397 RCSHIIK
+397 RCSHIMK

-485 YDKEQVKR
+485 YDKEQVNR
-493 VLGDTYQTSDACFID
+493 VLGDTYQTPDACFVD

-537 RKSDGVWESIQQVI
+537 CTSDGEWESIQQVI
-551 TERASIFK
+551 TKRASIFE

-575 VLDFKSIRGEV
+575 VLDFEPIRGEV
-586 SVSDFL
+586 FVSDFL

-614 KIGGGSPLFGNN
+614 ETGDEFSPFGNN
-626 ILYLKTDNDLEK
+626 ILYLKMDNDIEK
-638 ENENEVDKILP
+638 ENEVDKILP

-661 EEIAYYRDVDSDDN
+661 D
-675 NHKNTYR
+675 KNTYR
-682 RLCEVSSF
+682 RICERKSF

-705 EMKELSKMEL
+705 EIKVLFEMEW
-715 TEAKMKIDKWAV
+715 TDAKMQIDKWAV

-737 YLANQ
+737 YLAYQ
-742 DMGSFNEES
+742 DVGSFDES
-751 FIRYAELVTYTAD
+751 SFFRYAELVTYTAV
-764 KVPNLPNLQAYGLFL
+764 KVPNLQAYWLFL
-779 KLIALQDIEKY
+779 KLIALQNVEN
-790 ISKYKLDKEAY
+790 ISKYKLDKESY
-801 KSRLLKIIKTNDS
+801 KSRLLEIIKTNDS
-814 KLNLIKGLHLD
+814 KLNFITGLHLD
-825 YKLNDL
+825 YKRNDL

-844 PFMKKKFQEA
+844 PFMKDKFQA
-854 ATDSKTDEQWLKDFL
+854 AANDPATDEQWLQELLYRCIESKKDAFGEVVYN
-869 HKCIDHIEEA
+869 K
-879 SRKIVLDEECLRA
+879 ECLCA
-892 YRERIE
+892 YRKRIE
-898 INHSFYIKNF
+898 KAPAFYISNF
-908 VFKSVPD
+908 IIPRWFEGSNYHG
-915 SFACEPYFRQI
+915 FTCEHCCLQI
-926 FEDDVQVEAFLDKCR
+926 FGGETQLEAFLKKC
-941 KENSEG
+941 KEDELAG
-947 SLLAW
+947 SLVAW

-1022 KNKKELKNIQQ
+1022 KNKKELKNIQL

-1050 TLSQIENNLLKH
+1050 TLSQIEKAQER
-1062 FL
+1062 

>member
-1 MLNSVY
+1 
-7 CSYLIWG
+7 
-14 CNGVII
+14 
-20 DIRYDVA
+20 
-27 QKFSMSIKL
+27 
-36 RYLKSTSFQRD
+36 
-47 KLILY
+47 
-52 LLLNPIIMIKNIL
+52 MIKNIL

-74 IWKKIQEPKM
+74 IWKKIHEPKM

-98 IAYHKPLMQLYED
+98 LAYHKPLMALYED
-111 YIIIPLLKPFES
+111 YIITPLLKPFES

-140 DIVKRWNIRYQFSKY
+140 DIVKRLNIRYQFSKY

-169 CRLCSSYEYVFWVG
+169 CRLCSSYEYVIWTWIF
-183 SCAYVDV
+183 AYVDV
-190 IALVCFAYIC
+190 ITFVCFAYVV
-200 LAFENWYTKE
+200 LALFNCYKKE
-210 TGKDPKT
+210 KAAKDEP
-217 IRFVLISLVV
+217 I
-227 DHFLVFIFYNQLVL
+227 
-241 IFSNLFLMEWN
+241 
-252 EIPLLVLFCHG
+252 G
-263 FLILFWYSLF
+263 
-273 TFFNEVR
+273 
-280 KGNKFRIEDVKDKYK
+280 
-295 SIYTLLEDN
+295 TLLEDN
-304 PIESGEEDA
+304 PIEREKEDV
-313 FDLVEEAQK
+313 FSLKGEAQK
-322 IVKEIRAR
+322 IAKEIRAR

-415 RSIVERLLSFYRI
+415 RSIVERLLSLYRI

-485 YDKEQVKR
+485 YDKEQVNR
-493 VLGDTYQTSDACFID
+493 VLGDTYQTPNACFVD
-508 KFFDVEFAIPFRPY
+508 KFFDVEFAIPFRKYEVISDY
-522 IYIAKYIEETLCKQL
+522 IKATLCKQL
-537 RKSDGVWESIQQVI
+537 TANDREGKNIRRVI
-551 TERASIFK
+551 TDQTSIFE

-575 VLDFKSIRGEV
+575 VLDFEPIRGEV
-586 SVSDFL
+586 FVSDFL

-614 KIGGGSPLFGNN
+614 EIGGKF
-626 ILYLKTDNDLEK
+626 LYLKTDDDLEK
-638 ENENEVDKILP
+638 ANGKEIRKILP
-649 VLKLLFKKVDDN
+649 VLKLLFTQVDDN
-661 EEIAYYRDVDSDDN
+661 D
-675 NHKNTYR
+675 KNTYR
-682 RLCEVSSF
+682 RICERKSF

-705 EMKELSKMEL
+705 EMKVLFEMEW
-715 TEAKMKIDKWAV
+715 TDAKMQIDKWVV
-727 SKDEIEDFVQ
+727 SKDKIEDFVQ

-742 DMGSFNEES
+742 YMGSFNEES
-751 FIRYAELVTYTAD
+751 FIRYVDLVTYTAD
-764 KVPNLPNLQAYGLFL
+764 KVPNSQAYELFL
-779 KLIALQDIEKY
+779 KLIALQNIEKY

-801 KSRLLKIIKTNDS
+801 KSRLLEIIKSKGS
-814 KLNLIKGLHLD
+814 KLYIAKELHAD
-825 YKLNDL
+825 YTNGKP
-831 KAEEC
+831 KEEEC
-836 LIKDKDIW
+836 LIKDADIW
-844 PFMKKKFQEA
+844 PFIIDKFKA
-854 ATDSKTDEQWLKDFL
+854 AANDPATDEQWLQELLYRCIESKKDAFG
-869 HKCIDHIEEA
+869 E
-879 SRKIVLDEECLRA
+879 VVYNQECLCA

-898 INHSFYIKNF
+898 KAPAFYISNF
-908 VFKSVPD
+908 IVPRWFEG
-915 SFACEPYFRQI
+915 SNYHCFTCEHCCREI
-926 FEDDVQVEAFLDKCR
+926 FGGETQLEAFLKKC
-941 KENSEG
+941 KKDELAG
-947 SLLAW
+947 SLVAW

-1022 KNKKELKNIQQ
+1022 KNRKELNNIQL

-1050 TLSQIENNLLKH
+1050 LLSQIEAEQER
-1062 FL
+1062 

>member
-1 MLNSVY
+1 
-7 CSYLIWG
+7 
-14 CNGVII
+14 
-20 DIRYDVA
+20 
-27 QKFSMSIKL
+27 
-36 RYLKSTSFQRD
+36 
-47 KLILY
+47 
-52 LLLNPIIMIKNIL
+52 
-65 QVIRKKAQV
+65 
-74 IWKKIQEPKM
+74 M

-98 IAYHKPLMQLYED
+98 LAYHKPLMELYED
-111 YIIIPLLKPFES
+111 YIITPLLKPFES

-140 DIVKRWNIRYQFSKY
+140 DIVKRCKIRYQFSKY

-169 CRLCSSYEYVFWVG
+169 CRLCSSYEYVIWTWIF
-183 SCAYVDV
+183 AYVDV
-190 IALVCFAYIC
+190 ITFVCFAYVV
-200 LAFENWYTKE
+200 LALFNCYKKE
-210 TGKDPKT
+210 KAAKDEP
-217 IRFVLISLVV
+217 I
-227 DHFLVFIFYNQLVL
+227 
-241 IFSNLFLMEWN
+241 
-252 EIPLLVLFCHG
+252 G
-263 FLILFWYSLF
+263 
-273 TFFNEVR
+273 
-280 KGNKFRIEDVKDKYK
+280 
-295 SIYTLLEDN
+295 TLLEDN
-304 PIESGEEDA
+304 PIEREKEDV
-313 FDLVEEAQK
+313 FSLKGEAQK
-322 IVKEIRAR
+322 IAKEIRAR
-330 NRAKTCS
+330 NRAKTSS

-397 RCSHIIK
+397 RCSHIMK

-415 RSIVERLLSFYRI
+415 RSIVERVLSIYRI

-485 YDKEQVKR
+485 YDKEQVNR
-493 VLGDTYQTSDACFID
+493 VLGDTYQTPDACFVD
-508 KFFDVEFAIPFRPY
+508 KFFDVEFAIPFRKCEVISDY
-522 IYIAKYIEETLCKQL
+522 IKATLCKQL
-537 RKSDGVWESIQQVI
+537 AANDSEGENIRRVLTDQ
-551 TERASIFK
+551 TSIFE

-575 VLDFKSIRGEV
+575 VLDFEPIRGEV
-586 SVSDFL
+586 FVSDFL

-614 KIGGGSPLFGNN
+614 ETGDEFSLFGNN
-626 ILYLKTDNDLEK
+626 ILYLKTDDDLE
-638 ENENEVDKILP
+638 NGNEVDKILS
-649 VLKLLFKKVDDN
+649 VLKLLFTQMDDN
-661 EEIAYYRDVDSDDN
+661 D
-675 NHKNTYR
+675 KNTYR
-682 RLCEVSSF
+682 RICERKSF

-705 EMKELSKMEL
+705 EMKVLFEMEL

-742 DMGSFNEES
+742 DMGSFNEAS
-751 FIRYAELVTYTAD
+751 FIRYVDLVTYTAD
-764 KVPNLPNLQAYGLFL
+764 KVPNLQAYALFL
-779 KLIALQDIEKY
+779 KLIALQNVEKY
-790 ISKYKLDKEAY
+790 ISKYKLDKESY
-801 KSRLLKIIKTNDS
+801 KSRLLEIIKSEGS
-814 KLNLIKGLHLD
+814 KLYIAKELHVD
-825 YKLNDL
+825 YTNGKP
-831 KAEEC
+831 KEEEY
-836 LIKDKDIW
+836 LIKDADIW
-844 PFMKKKFQEA
+844 PFIIDKFKA
-854 ATDSKTDEQWLKDFL
+854 AANDPATDEQWLQELLYRCIESKKDAFG
-869 HKCIDHIEEA
+869 E
-879 SRKIVLDEECLRA
+879 VVYNQECLCA

-898 INHSFYIKNF
+898 KAPAFYISNF
-908 VFKSVPD
+908 IVPRWFEG
-915 SFACEPYFRQI
+915 SNYHCFTCEHCCREI
-926 FEDDVQVEAFLDKCR
+926 FGGETQLEAFLKKC
-941 KENSEG
+941 KKDELAG

-992 KQIEKV
+992 KQIEIV
-998 ISEINIERQ
+998 ISEINIEDQ

-1022 KNKKELKNIQQ
+1022 KNKKELKNIQL

-1050 TLSQIENNLLKH
+1050 TLSQIEKAQER
-1062 FL
+1062 

>member
-1 MLNSVY
+1 M
-7 CSYLIWG
+7 
-14 CNGVII
+14 
-20 DIRYDVA
+20 
-27 QKFSMSIKL
+27 
-36 RYLKSTSFQRD
+36 
-47 KLILY
+47 Y

-98 IAYHKPLMQLYED
+98 LAYHKPLMQLYED
-111 YIIIPLLKPFES
+111 YIITPLLKPFES

-140 DIVKRWNIRYQFSKY
+140 DIVKRCKIRYQFSKY

-169 CRLCSSYEYVFWVG
+169 CRLCSSYEYVIWTWIF
-183 SCAYVDV
+183 AYVDV
-190 IALVCFAYIC
+190 ITFVCFAYVV
-200 LAFENWYTKE
+200 LALFNCYKKE
-210 TGKDPKT
+210 KAAKEEPIG
-217 IRFVLISLVV
+217 
-227 DHFLVFIFYNQLVL
+227 
-241 IFSNLFLMEWN
+241 
-252 EIPLLVLFCHG
+252 
-263 FLILFWYSLF
+263 
-273 TFFNEVR
+273 
-280 KGNKFRIEDVKDKYK
+280 
-295 SIYTLLEDN
+295 TLLEDN
-304 PIESGEEDA
+304 PIEREEKDVFKLNGEA
-313 FDLVEEAQK
+313 KK
-322 IVKEIRAR
+322 IAKVIRAR

-397 RCSHIIK
+397 RCSHIMK

-415 RSIVERLLSFYRI
+415 RSIVERVLSIYRI

-485 YDKEQVKR
+485 YDKEQVNR
-493 VLGDTYQTSDACFID
+493 VLGDTYKTPDVCFID

-537 RKSDGVWESIQQVI
+537 CTSDGEWESIQQVI
-551 TERASIFK
+551 TMRTSIFK

-601 PELYKGIF
+601 IELYKGIF

-614 KIGGGSPLFGNN
+614 ETGGGAYLFGNN
-626 ILYLKTDNDLEK
+626 ILYLKTDDDLEK
-638 ENENEVDKILP
+638 ANGKEIRKILP
-649 VLKLLFKKVDDN
+649 VLKLLFTQV
-661 EEIAYYRDVDSDDN
+661 DN
-675 NHKNTYR
+675 NDKNTYR
-682 RLCEVSSF
+682 RICERKSF

-705 EMKELSKMEL
+705 EMKVLFEMEW
-715 TEAKMKIDKWAV
+715 TDAKMQIDKWAV

-751 FIRYAELVTYTAD
+751 FIRYVDLVTYTAD
-764 KVPNLPNLQAYGLFL
+764 KVPNSQVYELFL
-779 KLIALQDIEKY
+779 KLIVLQNIEKY

-801 KSRLLKIIKTNDS
+801 KSRLLEIIKSNDS
-814 KLNLIKGLHLD
+814 KLNLIKELHLD
-825 YKLNDL
+825 YKRNDL
-831 KAEEC
+831 KTC

-869 HKCIDHIEEA
+869 YKCIDHIEEA

-908 VFKSVPD
+908 VSKSVPD

-926 FEDDVQVEAFLDKCR
+926 FEDDVQAEAFLDKCR

-998 ISEINIERQ
+998 ISEINIEDQ

-1014 SKLSGLLS
+1014 SKLPGLLS
-1022 KNKKELKNIQQ
+1022 KNRKELKNIQL

-1050 TLSQIENNLLKH
+1050 LLSQIEAEQER
-1062 FL
+1062 

>member
-1 MLNSVY
+1 
-7 CSYLIWG
+7 
-14 CNGVII
+14 
-20 DIRYDVA
+20 
-27 QKFSMSIKL
+27 
-36 RYLKSTSFQRD
+36 
-47 KLILY
+47 
-52 LLLNPIIMIKNIL
+52 MIKNIL
-65 QVIRKKAQV
+65 QVIWKKAQV

-84 VRFILTALLILLIT
+84 VRFHLTALLILLIT
-98 IAYHKPLMQLYED
+98 LAYHKPLMALYED
-111 YIIIPLLKPFES
+111 YIITPLLKPFES

-140 DIVKRWNIRYQFSKY
+140 DIVKRWKIRYQFSKY
-155 WIGGLCFVTTLLLI
+155 WIGGLSFIATLLLI
-169 CRLCSSYEYVFWVG
+169 CRYTSNYEYVFIG
-183 SCAYVDV
+183 PFAYVDV
-190 IALVCFAYIC
+190 ITFVCFAYVG
-200 LAFENWYTKE
+200 LALINCYKKE
-210 TGKDPKT
+210 KAAKDEP
-217 IRFVLISLVV
+217 I
-227 DHFLVFIFYNQLVL
+227 
-241 IFSNLFLMEWN
+241 
-252 EIPLLVLFCHG
+252 G
-263 FLILFWYSLF
+263 
-273 TFFNEVR
+273 
-280 KGNKFRIEDVKDKYK
+280 
-295 SIYTLLEDN
+295 TLLEDN
-304 PIESGEEDA
+304 PIEREKEDVFSLKGET
-313 FDLVEEAQK
+313 QK
-322 IVKEIRAR
+322 IAKEIRAR

-397 RCSHIIK
+397 RCSHIMK

-415 RSIVERLLSFYRI
+415 RSIVERLLSLYRI
-428 WDKDSLKDSIKE
+428 WDKDSLKDTIKE
-440 SFAALK
+440 SFADLK

-485 YDKEQVKR
+485 YDKEQVNR
-493 VLGDTYQTSDACFID
+493 VLGDTYQTPDACFVD
-508 KFFDVEFAIPFRPY
+508 KFFDVEFAIPFRKYEVISNY
-522 IYIAKYIEETLCKQL
+522 IKATLCKQL
-537 RKSDGVWESIQQVI
+537 AANDSEGENIQRVI
-551 TERASIFK
+551 TDQTSIFK

-575 VLDFKSIRGEV
+575 LLDFEPIRGEV
-586 SVSDFL
+586 FIHDFL

-609 KQKYL
+609 KQKYFE
-614 KIGGGSPLFGNN
+614 IGYKF
-626 ILYLKTDNDLEK
+626 LYLKTDDDLEK
-638 ENENEVDKILP
+638 ANGKEIRKILP
-649 VLKLLFKKVDDN
+649 VLKLLFTQVDDN
-661 EEIAYYRDVDSDDN
+661 D
-675 NHKNTYR
+675 KNTYR
-682 RLCEVSSF
+682 RICERKSF

-705 EMKELSKMEL
+705 EMKVLFEMEW

-737 YLANQ
+737 YLAYQ
-742 DMGSFNEES
+742 YKGGFNKES
-751 FIRYAELVTYTAD
+751 FIRYVDLVTYTAD
-764 KVPNLPNLQAYGLFL
+764 KVPNSHAYELFL

-801 KSRLLKIIKTNDS
+801 KSRLLKIIKSEGS
-814 KLNLIKGLHLD
+814 KLYIAKELHAD
-825 YKLNDL
+825 YTNGKP
-831 KAEEC
+831 KEEEC
-836 LIKDKDIW
+836 LIKDADIW
-844 PFMKKKFQEA
+844 PFIIDKFKA
-854 ATDSKTDEQWLKDFL
+854 AANDPATDEQWLQELLYRCIESKKDAFGEVVYN
-869 HKCIDHIEEA
+869 K
-879 SRKIVLDEECLRA
+879 ECLCA
-892 YRERIE
+892 YRKRIE
-898 INHSFYIKNF
+898 KTTSFYISNF
-908 VFKSVPD
+908 IVPRWFNGSD
-915 SFACEPYFRQI
+915 YYAFTCELCCREI
-926 FEDDVQVEAFLDKCR
+926 FGGETQLEAFLKKCKEDKLA
-941 KENSEG
+941 G

-1022 KNKKELKNIQQ
+1022 KNRKELKNIQL

-1050 TLSQIENNLLKH
+1050 TLSQIEKAQER
-1062 FL
+1062 

>member
-1 MLNSVY
+1 
-7 CSYLIWG
+7 
-14 CNGVII
+14 
-20 DIRYDVA
+20 
-27 QKFSMSIKL
+27 
-36 RYLKSTSFQRD
+36 
-47 KLILY
+47 
-52 LLLNPIIMIKNIL
+52 
-65 QVIRKKAQV
+65 
-74 IWKKIQEPKM
+74 M

-98 IAYHKPLMQLYED
+98 LAYHKPLMELYED
-111 YIIIPLLKPFES
+111 YIITPLLEPFES

-129 ITVVFLLACSW
+129 ITFFLLLVCSW
-140 DIVKRWNIRYQFSKY
+140 DIVKRWKIRYQFSKY

-169 CRLCSSYEYVFWVG
+169 CRLCSSYEYSSYEYVFWAG

-210 TGKDPKT
+210 IGKDPKT

-227 DHFLVFIFYNQLVL
+227 DHFLVLIFYNQLVL

-252 EIPLLVLFCHG
+252 ENPLLVLYCHG

-295 SIYTLLEDN
+295 SIYTLLEDK
-304 PIESGEEDA
+304 PIECMEEDS
-313 FDLVEEAQK
+313 FDLEEEAEK
-322 IVKEIRAR
+322 IAKEISAR
-330 NRAKTCS
+330 SRAKTSS

-346 GKSSFLNLIREQI
+346 GKSSFLNLIRKQI

-397 RCSHIIK
+397 RCSHIMK

-415 RSIVERLLSFYRI
+415 RSIVERVLSIYRI
-428 WDKDSLKDSIKE
+428 WDKDSLKDTIKE
-440 SFAALK
+440 SFADLK

-485 YDKEQVKR
+485 YDKEQVNR
-493 VLGDTYQTSDACFID
+493 VLGDTYKTQDACFID

-537 RKSDGVWESIQQVI
+537 CTSDGEWESIQQVI
-551 TERASIFK
+551 TKRTSIFK

-566 DAKRYINQV
+566 DAKHYINQV

-614 KIGGGSPLFGNN
+614 ETGGEFRLFGNN
-626 ILYLKTDNDLEK
+626 ILYLKTDNGLEK
-638 ENENEVDKILP
+638 ENGNEVDKILS

-661 EEIAYYRDVDSDDN
+661 EEIAHYEIYDSDDN
-675 NHKNTYR
+675 NDKNTYR
-682 RLCEVSSF
+682 RICERKSF

-705 EMKELSKMEL
+705 EMKVLFEKEL

-737 YLANQ
+737 YLATR
-742 DMGSFNEES
+742 DVDGFNKAS
-751 FIRYAELVTYTAD
+751 FIRYVDLVTYTAD
-764 KVPNLPNLQAYGLFL
+764 KVPNSQAYELFL
-779 KLIALQDIEKY
+779 KLIALQNIEKY
-790 ISKYKLDKEAY
+790 IRKYKLDKEAY
-801 KSRLLKIIKTNDS
+801 KSRLLEIIKSKGS
-814 KLNLIKGLHLD
+814 KLNIAKELHAD
-825 YKLNDL
+825 YTNGKP
-831 KAEEC
+831 KEEEC
-836 LIKDKDIW
+836 LIKDEEIW
-844 PFMKKKFQEA
+844 PFIIDKFKA
-854 ATDSKTDEQWLKDFL
+854 AANDPATDEQWLQELLYRCIEPKKDAREEVVYNK
-869 HKCIDHIEEA
+869 KC
-879 SRKIVLDEECLRA
+879 LCA

-898 INHSFYIKNF
+898 KAPAFYISNF
-908 VFKSVPD
+908 IVPRWFEGSD
-915 SFACEPYFRQI
+915 YYAFTCELCCREI
-926 FEDDVQVEAFLDKCR
+926 FGGETQLEAFLKKC
-941 KENSEG
+941 KEYELAG
-947 SLLAW
+947 SLVAW

-979 NDLVEEVK
+979 NDLVEEVD

-992 KQIEKV
+992 KQIKEDV
-998 ISEINIERQ
+998 SEIKVERQ

-1014 SKLSGLLS
+1014 AKLSEQLS
-1022 KNKKELKNIQQ
+1022 KNKKEIKSIQL
-1033 PIALKE
+1033 PIALKDE
-1039 KILNEIDFKLK
+1039 ILNAINQKL
-1050 TLSQIENNLLKH
+1050 
-1062 FL
+1062 